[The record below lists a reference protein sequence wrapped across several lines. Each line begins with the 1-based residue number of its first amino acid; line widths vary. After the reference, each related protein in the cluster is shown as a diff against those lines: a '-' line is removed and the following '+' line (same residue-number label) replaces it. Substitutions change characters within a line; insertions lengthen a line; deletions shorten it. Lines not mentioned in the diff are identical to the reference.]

1 MSQFHQKTMQQLSVS
16 PVPKG
21 SSWSIIRHIHLTFE
35 HLVVLL
41 LLSWF
46 LLHWR
51 CDCWR
56 HHRWRHCCWHD
67 RRRNRWRDHFWSD
80 CRRSLRRLL
89 IWITCFIQMSNF
101 ECNKCS
107 YIKMDQKRGSTRVAQ
122 SSWKI
127 FKGVNRPDCLNA
139 NNQCGSDF
147 FRR

>member
-1 MSQFHQKTMQQLSVS
+1 MKCLSFTKRPCNSVS

-127 FKGVNRPDCLNA
+127 FKGVNRPGCLNA